1 MKNKNRY
8 ITSLRQVSILLVLCI
23 TQLGVFAQNLPEQ
36 PNPPKLVNDFANII
50 QYDDD
55 IESELVKYNNTTSS
69 QICIVTISTT
79 EGNEIGD
86 YAIKLYNK
94 WQIGQAKKDNGILIL
109 VAVDDRKTFI
119 VTGRGVEDKLPDII
133 CKRIIE
139 NDMIPSFKNQN
150 YEQGIRNAIA
160 KIQGYLDGTYKV
172 EDEDIV
178 TGDNASSISFTKII
192 FIIFLVIIILIF
204 LSSINGGGGS
214 TYTRRGYYGGGG
226 FFGGGGSWGGG
237 GSSGGGGFGGFGGGS
252 SGGGGAGGS
261 W

>member
-1 MKNKNRY
+1 M
-8 ITSLRQVSILLVLCI
+8 
-23 TQLGVFAQNLPEQ
+23 
-36 PNPPKLVNDFANII
+36 
-50 QYDDD
+50 
-55 IESELVKYNNTTSS
+55 
-69 QICIVTISTT
+69 
-79 EGNEIGD
+79 
-86 YAIKLYNK
+86 
-94 WQIGQAKKDNGILIL
+94 IL

-133 CKRIIE
+133 CKRIVE

-150 YEQGIRNAIA
+150 YEQGIRNAIV

-172 EDEDIV
+172 EEEDIV
-178 TGDNASSISFTKII
+178 SGDNASSISFTKII

-226 FFGGGGSWGGG
+226 FFGGGSWGGG

>member
-1 MKNKNRY
+1 MKNNNRY
-8 ITSLRQVSILLVLCI
+8 IASLKQLLILLVI
-23 TQLGVFAQNLPEQ
+23 SISQLSLFAQTLPEQ
-36 PNPPKLVNDFANII
+36 SDPPRLVNDFANII
-50 QYDDD
+50 QYDEE

-69 QICIVTISTT
+69 QISIVTISTT
-79 EGNEIGD
+79 EGNDISD
-86 YAIKLYNK
+86 YAIKLFNK
-94 WQIGQAKKDNGILIL
+94 WQIGQAKKDNGVLIL

-133 CKRIIE
+133 CKRIVE

-150 YEQGIRNAIA
+150 YEQGIRNAIV

-172 EDEDIV
+172 EEEDIV
-178 TGDNASSISFTKII
+178 SGDNASSISFTKII

-226 FFGGGGSWGGG
+226 FFGGGSWGGG